1 MQRFNLRLR
10 RRRRRTGR
18 AAVVVAAA
26 AAAVL
31 TTGSLTTGE
40 AASAGRPAP
49 TVPKL
54 DWKDCGDGFECAT
67 AKVPL
72 DYNHPRSRKI
82 SLSLLRL
89 PAGDPAHR
97 IGTLFMNPG
106 GPGGSGVDFVRQFGK
121 MVYPPRVL
129 AHFDVVGFDPR
140 GIGASTPVKCYDSPE
155 EEAAFEANYPAF
167 PVNLRE
173 EQLVARKSAE
183 LTARC
188 WQRSGWLLPHLGTGN
203 VARDLDLLRQA
214 VGDKKLTYVG
224 YSYGSYLGEV
234 YANLF
239 PNRIRAMIIDGVV
252 DPTRYGSMGRGLLG
266 SLSSLRLG
274 SDVASA
280 RGVKQFLEM
289 CASAGEKC
297 AFAAGGD
304 PRTKFAT
311 LMNRLRTH
319 AVVAPTPTGTSTVFY
334 AEFIK
339 ETIEHGIYFP
349 IAWTRLAT
357 KLQDLYLRSEVRDP
371 AEADALHRTGGAPVD
386 EGGVAVMCADT
397 DVPHDSLLWPKIARM
412 AERRAPYAGAYWV
425 YATQVCATWHRQDP
439 DRYLGPWNATT
450 SAPVLVVGN
459 RFDPGTPY
467 DNAVAASRIL
477 PDSRL
482 LTLDSPGHTSLFL
495 SSSCISNAV
504 GSYLVDGALPPVGTL
519 CKLDRG
525 PFDPPPTTP

>member
-1 MQRFNLRLR
+1 MQTFFLRLR
-10 RRRRRTGR
+10 GGWGRTR
-18 AAVVVAAA
+18 SLAILVLAAA
-26 AAAVL
+26 TAVL
-31 TTGSLTTGE
+31 TTGFLSTGQ

-54 DWKDCGDGFECAT
+54 EWKDCGDGFQCAT

-82 SLSLLRL
+82 SLALLRL
-89 PAGDPAHR
+89 PAADPTHR
-97 IGTLFMNPG
+97 IGTLFINPG

-121 MVYPPRVL
+121 MVYPPAVL

-167 PVNLRE
+167 PINRGE
-173 EQLVARKSAE
+173 DQLVMRKSAG

-224 YSYGSYLGEV
+224 YSYGTYLGEV

-239 PNRIRAMIIDGVV
+239 PNRIRALVIDGVV

-280 RGVKQFLEM
+280 RGVNQFLQM
-289 CASAGEKC
+289 CAAAGERC

-304 PRTKFAT
+304 PRAKFAA
-311 LMNRLRTH
+311 LMERLRH
-319 AVVAPTPTGTSTVFY
+319 QPIELPTPTGTSTVFY

-349 IAWTRLAT
+349 VTWTRLAA
-357 KLQDLYLRSEVRDP
+357 KLQDLYIRLQAPTV
-371 AEADALHRTGGAPVD
+371 AVADGSVPTGGAPVD

-397 DVPHDSLLWPKIARM
+397 DVPHDSLLWPRIARA
-412 AERRAPYAGAYWV
+412 AEQRAPYAGAYWV

-439 DRYLGPWNATT
+439 DRYLGPWNAKT
-450 SAPVLVVGN
+450 SAPILVVGN

-504 GSYLVDGALPPVGTL
+504 GSYLVAGTLPPVGTI

-525 PFDPPPTTP
+525 PFDPPPATP